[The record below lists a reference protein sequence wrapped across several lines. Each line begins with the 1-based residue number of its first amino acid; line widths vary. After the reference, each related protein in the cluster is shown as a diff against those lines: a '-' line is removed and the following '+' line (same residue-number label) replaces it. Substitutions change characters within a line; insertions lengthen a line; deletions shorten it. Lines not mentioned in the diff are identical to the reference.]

1 MLGEAPLR
9 TARFAAGPVRK
20 PASVSVVIPC
30 FNYARYLPDAVESVL
45 RQQDVDVDVIV
56 VDDASTDESLAVA
69 ERLAERDP
77 RVRVFANPA
86 NSGPVVT
93 FNRGLA
99 EAKGEYLVRL
109 DADDLLTPGSLSRA
123 VAVMQALP
131 GVGMVY
137 GRPLHFTEGEL
148 PAPRTQPIGW
158 WVWSGGEWL
167 AARCA
172 DGTNVITSPEVVM
185 RRSVVDVVGGQKP
198 LAHTHDMEM
207 WLRISAHA
215 DVAYVRGADQAWHRD
230 HPASL
235 STKAEDPLVILREIR
250 DAFTVLFEGLGED
263 YPDAEG
269 LHHRA
274 RRGVALQALAQ
285 ARRFLDRGQVDERA
299 RELVAFAAEC
309 SPGDPAVRR
318 AEAIVRRGSGGGS
331 AVGRIVGLAPR
342 AGRRLRDV
350 VRTRRWQRDGVFEPL
365 RVMSPFSERPRPLPA
380 P

>member
-1 MLGEAPLR
+1 LG
-9 TARFAAGPVRK
+9 K

-45 RQQDVDVDVIV
+45 TQQGVDVDVIV

-69 ERLAERDP
+69 RRLAERDP
-77 RVRVFANPA
+77 RVRVLGNPA
-86 NSGPVVT
+86 NSGPVDT

-99 EAKGEYLVRL
+99 EAKGEFLVRL

-137 GRPLHFTEGEL
+137 GRPLHFTEGKL
-148 PAPRTQPIGW
+148 PEPRTRPTGW
-158 WVWSGGEWL
+158 WVWSGWEWL

-207 WLRISAHA
+207 WLRISAHS

-250 DAFTVLFEGLGED
+250 DAFAVLFDGLGED

-269 LHHRA
+269 L
-274 RRGVALQALAQ
+274 RRRSRQGVAAQALAQ
-285 ARRFLDRGQVDERA
+285 ARRFLDRGQVSERA

-309 SPGDPAVRR
+309 APDDPAVRR
-318 AEAIVRRGSGGGS
+318 AEAVVRRGPGGGS
-331 AVGRIVGLAPR
+331 AVGRAAVRVVGLAAR
-342 AGRRLRDV
+342 GGRRLRDV
-350 VRTRRWQRDGVFEPL
+350 VRTRRWQRNGVFEPL
-365 RVMSPFSERPRPLPA
+365 RLVGA
-380 P
+380 